1 MKFKAMKLM
10 LVCICYLC
18 TLSALQAKEWSFEV
32 WMDKQNIGTH
42 TFSFNQNQLQSRASF
57 KVKVLFINAYRY
69 QHQADETWQGAC
81 LSALSTHTEEN
92 KEVTIVTGQQQADQ
106 FVVEKNGS
114 QQTLPPCV
122 MTFAYWNPELLK
134 QTHLL
139 NPQNAEYLEVTVTDE
154 GTKTIMVKGQN
165 TLTHQYRLNGRYQ
178 GKQKLNMTLWY
189 DQQQDWVALESI
201 TPDGYKIKYKLI

>member
-10 LVCICYLC
+10 LVCICCLC

-32 WMDKQNIGTH
+32 WLDKQNIGTH

-81 LSALSTHTEEN
+81 LSALSARTEEN

-106 FVVEKNGS
+106 FVVEKWQPAYFTALCDDICLLEPRAS
-114 QQTLPPCV
+114 Q
-122 MTFAYWNPELLK
+122 ANPF
-134 QTHLL
+134 T
-139 NPQNAEYLEVTVTDE
+139 
-154 GTKTIMVKGQN
+154 
-165 TLTHQYRLNGRYQ
+165 
-178 GKQKLNMTLWY
+178 
-189 DQQQDWVALESI
+189 ESA
-201 TPDGYKIKYKLI
+201 KIPNIWR